1 MNLIKILIQGGIET
15 FTWFNVR
22 WGWWGSPH
30 LNSLTGSNWLLGRP
44 PAPCDVAIGTKKTP
58 VNFYIIIQLCLPV
71 CRITSVRN
79 SYTSFVIPVPSN
91 HSLHK
96 NLPLKFGCQYNR
108 KMLLKSKEVCLRE
121 LRHITVSCPCW
132 PNGDS
137 LLNGPFSNKYNTIIS
152 LMYLGQQRSGAAYLL
167 AGRQRTKS
175 AVNPFLAID

>member
-1 MNLIKILIQGGIET
+1 MRMMG
-15 FTWFNVR
+15 V
-22 WGWWGSPH
+22 
-30 LNSLTGSNWLLGRP
+30 
-44 PAPCDVAIGTKKTP
+44 PAPEQPYRFKLTSGKTTSTMWRCNRDKKLRWI
-58 VNFYIIIQLCLPV
+58 FYFIIQLCLPV
-71 CRITSVRN
+71 CRRTSVRN

-108 KMLLKSKEVCLRE
+108 KMLLTSKEVCLRE
-121 LRHITVSCPCW
+121 LRHFTVSCPCW

-167 AGRQRTKS
+167 AKRETADKELNRR
-175 AVNPFLAID
+175 